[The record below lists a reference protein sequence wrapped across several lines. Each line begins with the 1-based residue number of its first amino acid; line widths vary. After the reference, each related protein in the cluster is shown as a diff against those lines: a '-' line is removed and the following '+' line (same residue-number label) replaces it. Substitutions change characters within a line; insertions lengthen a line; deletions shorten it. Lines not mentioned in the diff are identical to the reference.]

1 MKAAAILKRK
11 GSFVATVF
19 PDASIREA
27 MRVLIKHR
35 VGSLVV
41 LSETREVIGIITE
54 RDIFQLTYEH
64 EGKIMDIPV
73 SAVMTTNL
81 IVALPS
87 DSLDFL
93 KAMITENHIRH
104 LPVMDNGKLVGV
116 VSIGDIIRE
125 EVSEAA
131 VENRYLKDYIAGVYP
146 A

>member
-1 MKAAAILKRK
+1 MNASAILKRK
-11 GSFVATVF
+11 GGSVVTVF

-27 MRVLIKHR
+27 MRVLVKHR
-35 VGSLVV
+35 VASLIV
-41 LSETREVIGIITE
+41 LNEAREMIGIITE
-54 RDIFQLTYEH
+54 RDIFRLTYEH

-87 DSLDFL
+87 DSLDYL
-93 KAMITENHIRH
+93 KGMITENRIRH
-104 LPVMDNGKLVGV
+104 LPVMDDGKLIGV

>member
-11 GSFVATVF
+11 GSFVVTVF

-35 VGSLVV
+35 VGSLIV
-41 LSETREVIGIITE
+41 LSEAREVIGVITE
-54 RDIFQLTYEH
+54 RDIFRLTYEH

-93 KAMITENHIRH
+93 KAMITENRIRH
-104 LPVMDNGKLVGV
+104 LPVMDDGKLVGV

>member
-1 MKAAAILKRK
+1 MNAATIFKRK
-11 GSFVATVF
+11 GSNVVTVF

-27 MRVLIKHR
+27 MRVLIKHA

-41 LSETREVIGIITE
+41 LSEARAVVGIITE
-54 RDIFQLTYEH
+54 RDIFRLTYEH
-64 EGKIMDIPV
+64 EGKIMGIPV

-87 DSLDFL
+87 DSLDYL
-93 KAMITENHIRH
+93 KAMMTENRIRH
-104 LPVMDNGKLVGV
+104 LPVMENGKLVGI

-125 EVSEAA
+125 EVSEAV